1 MEGSLNNIKIVSR
14 DLVFANNKFTR
25 VTSTDALI
33 QQITN
38 QVTIWLNEW
47 FADRT
52 IGIDYVG
59 FENKRFSDNE
69 IISSVTQSLY
79 KNPNISLVNSIKVS
93 RNLVERKITLD
104 INLETVEGNV
114 VIII

>member
-1 MEGSLNNIKIVSR
+1 MQLIDRN
-14 DLVFANNKFTR
+14 LVFANNKFTR
-25 VTSTDALI
+25 ISSYDALV

-38 QVTIWLNEW
+38 QVTIWKNEW

-52 IGIDYVG
+52 IGIDYIN
-59 FENKRFSDNE
+59 FENRKFSDKE

-79 KNPNISLVNSIKVS
+79 LNKNISLVNSIIVS
-93 RNLVERKITLD
+93 RNKVSRKITLD
-104 INLETVEGNV
+104 INIETVEGNM